1 MHVVRCTARSR
12 QFSFR
17 AKAKSP
23 VTAANVT
30 VELLPRT
37 QTEGQDWHLRPTI
50 YYKTL
55 DVKCVLS
62 SDEVQVKLKYIT
74 HFCVLNSRLSE
85 FAVVTHILV
94 HSKMKRTVSASRREW
109 LAIWIPGIGCTAA
122 AFEVYIIQMIEEA
135 RKAGNVAEA
144 FSSLRDFTWE
154 HRVQLRWESLSWAS
168 D

>member
-12 QFSFR
+12 RFSFR

-62 SDEVQVKLKYIT
+62 SDEVQVKLTNMIN
-74 HFCVLNSRLSE
+74 FCVLNSRQSGRDSHSE
-85 FAVVTHILV
+85 
-94 HSKMKRTVSASRREW
+94 MKRTVSAPSCKW
-109 LAIWIPGIGCTAA
+109 LAICPPIGSAGRGCVWSLHNTDDRGSEEGGQRCRSFLLRAPTSARLHLRASRPAA
-122 AFEVYIIQMIEEA
+122 LGRPF
-135 RKAGNVAEA
+135 
-144 FSSLRDFTWE
+144 
-154 HRVQLRWESLSWAS
+154 
-168 D
+168 

>member
-1 MHVVRCTARSR
+1 MHVVRYTARSR
-12 QFSFR
+12 RFSFR

-62 SDEVQVKLKYIT
+62 SDEVQVKLKYIII
-74 HFCVLNSRLSE
+74 FCVLNSRLSK
-85 FAVVTHILV
+85 FAAVTHTLKCREPFQLLV
-94 HSKMKRTVSASRREW
+94 ESDSQFVLPGSAGRGCIWSLHNTDDRGSEEGGQRCRSFLLRARR
-109 LAIWIPGIGCTAA
+109 
-122 AFEVYIIQMIEEA
+122 
-135 RKAGNVAEA
+135 R
-144 FSSLRDFTWE
+144 LRDFTRE
-154 HRVQLRWESLSWAS
+154 HRVQPAALGRPF
-168 D
+168 